1 MALDKKLMFFML
13 LFVYGTIMTFS
24 MAGQTGISSTV
35 LTNSITAESADDL
48 VVTSTELFLIAD
60 AVMIDEEIIE
70 YTGITDTTFTG
81 ITRGTRGTT
90 EAPHGA
96 ATVVHNEPMGII
108 NAMMG
113 FRVLDML
120 TDNGL
125 IIGSFQVAAALPSF
139 FVNSV
144 MKLMLWDFE
153 FLEGNGIWLRAFLW
167 VLNVGLAISLIS
179 WALKRGT

>member
-1 MALDKKLMFFML
+1 MALDRKLMFFML
-13 LFVYGTIMTFS
+13 LFVYGTIMTFT
-24 MAGQTGISSTV
+24 MAGQTGIASTV
-35 LTNSITAESADDL
+35 LFNSITAESTADL
-48 VVTSTELFLIAD
+48 QVTATSLFLDSD
-60 AVMIDEEIIE
+60 AVMIDDEFIE
-70 YTGITDTTFTG
+70 YTGTTATSFTG
-81 ITRGTRGTT
+81 ITRGARGSD
-90 EAPHGA
+90 AASHGA
-96 ATVVHNEPMGII
+96 GTVVHNEPMGII

-120 TDNGL
+120 ADNGL
-125 IIGSFQVAAALPSF
+125 IIGGFQVATALPGF